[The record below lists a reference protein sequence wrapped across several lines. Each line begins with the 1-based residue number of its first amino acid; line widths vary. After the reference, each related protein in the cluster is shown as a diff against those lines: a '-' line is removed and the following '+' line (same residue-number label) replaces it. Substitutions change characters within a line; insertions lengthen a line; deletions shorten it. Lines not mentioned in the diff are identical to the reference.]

1 MPNSVSQLRRW
12 LAATALVG
20 SLAIGLA
27 ATAAGAPVGDDFWE
41 CVADHQDTDGIGV
54 CCVFYGGDYDERT
67 GECWIEHEL
76 APAEP
81 AGPAATPPITVRP
94 EVVSPSQV
102 LEPATSRAPVQT
114 PVSRVLIASM
124 G

>member
-1 MPNSVSQLRRW
+1 MALTVSRLGRS
-12 LAATALVG
+12 LASAALIA

-41 CVADHQDTDGIGV
+41 CVADHQGTDGIGV
-54 CCVFYGGDYDERT
+54 CCVFYGGDYDERS
-67 GECWIEHEL
+67 GECMIEHEL

-81 AGPAATPPITVRP
+81 AGPAAKPPITVRP
-94 EVVSPSQV
+94 DVITPSRIF
-102 LEPATSRAPVQT
+102 EA
-114 PVSRVLIASM
+114 